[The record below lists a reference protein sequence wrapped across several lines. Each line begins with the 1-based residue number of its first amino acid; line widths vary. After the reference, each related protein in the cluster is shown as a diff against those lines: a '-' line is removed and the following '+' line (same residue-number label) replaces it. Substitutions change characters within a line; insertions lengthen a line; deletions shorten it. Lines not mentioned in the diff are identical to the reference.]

1 VVQVL
6 DQRHKLTLT
15 LPLHKQ
21 FSPQLSELQAYAI
34 DCVIVVGKMPTDT
47 SQISSFEMM
56 RSQYKDVRI
65 VTFDELFGKL
75 LLLREMLTGERYVS
89 PIEDDEQE
97 EPAYLYQTDL
107 DEDEDDPE
115 FATGED

>member
-1 VVQVL
+1 MSSGVL
-6 DQRHKLTLT
+6 APT
-15 LPLHKQ
+15 LPYHKQ

-34 DCVIVVGKMPTDT
+34 DCVIVVGKMPTDP

-56 RSQYKDVRI
+56 RSQFKDVRI

-89 PIEDDEQE
+89 PLEDDEGE
-97 EPAYLYQTDL
+97 EPDYPSLEDP
-107 DEDEDDPE
+107 DENGDDPD
-115 FATGED
+115 FVDGED